1 MINPN
6 FQIKKEQQT
15 KDFGRFVIEPLQ
27 QGYGHTLGNAL
38 RRVLLSS
45 LPGAAITQVK
55 VAGAKHKFSTL
66 EGLEEDLIELILNIK
81 QIRLAY
87 KGEKPIKLELE
98 KSGPGQVKAGDIK
111 TPAQV
116 EIINKDLVL
125 ANLANRQSKLKMQL
139 VVETG
144 FGYLPAEERETDKLG
159 VILVDALFSPVRRV
173 NYWLESARVGRKTNW
188 DKLILEITTNGAVKP
203 SESLKQAAKI
213 LIDFFN
219 QIVAPKK
226 VSEKAPK
233 KEGIFSEAMKLTV
246 EEIELPTRIV
256 NALRKGGYGT
266 INDLTAAQQADLA
279 KVKNLGE
286 KSIKIIQAALVKKG
300 FGLKGVKK

>member
-116 EIINKDLVL
+116 EIINKD
-125 ANLANRQSKLKMQL
+125 
-139 VVETG
+139 
-144 FGYLPAEERETDKLG
+144 
-159 VILVDALFSPVRRV
+159 
-173 NYWLESARVGRKTNW
+173 
-188 DKLILEITTNGAVKP
+188 
-203 SESLKQAAKI
+203 
-213 LIDFFN
+213 
-219 QIVAPKK
+219 
-226 VSEKAPK
+226 
-233 KEGIFSEAMKLTV
+233 
-246 EEIELPTRIV
+246 
-256 NALRKGGYGT
+256 
-266 INDLTAAQQADLA
+266 
-279 KVKNLGE
+279 
-286 KSIKIIQAALVKKG
+286 
-300 FGLKGVKK
+300 